1 MGWEGE
7 KASLQSEEYSTEQ
20 PGAGRKKSGL
30 VLGSSLRLKPSW
42 IPTKSDAEPSPY
54 NPEQ

>member
-7 KASLQSEEYSTEQ
+7 KASLQSEEHSTEQ